1 MILMRREINA
11 VIIRNGC
18 ILLVR
23 RKKTWILP
31 GGKPKTKE
39 SDIECLSREL
49 KEKLQISLKNLRR
62 LGDEFIG
69 ITPHKGDTIYLRVYL
84 AEIEGKIIPSAEI
97 EVVQWTITPEN
108 YRISDITKKVI
119 CFLRRNGYL

>member
-1 MILMRREINA
+1 MRRVVSA
-11 VIIRNGC
+11 VIIKNGC

-23 RKKTWILP
+23 KKKTWILP

-39 SDIECLSREL
+39 SDIECLSREF
-49 KEKLQISLKNLRR
+49 KEELQISLKNLRR

-84 AEIEGKIIPSAEI
+84 AEIEGTIIPSAKI
-97 EVVQWTITPEN
+97 EVSQWTITPES
-108 YRISDITKKVI
+108 YKISDITKKVI
-119 CFLRRNGYL
+119 CFLRQNGYL